1 MEVTHMT
8 ARPTGEMSALLD
20 ELLAERAVL
29 RLLARYAN
37 LVDYGDASACALLF
51 TEDGYFELQGGE
63 RNRLNP
69 YAPFPYPED
78 YLLGCGGRPTDKGF
92 RFEGHA
98 GVRGFMAGLA
108 RDRLRLHAVLQPVVR
123 LGDGEAWV
131 ESQMVALGKNPKED
145 HRVLAFGRYF
155 DHVVHTQDGEW
166 RFRSRLCE
174 L

>member
-1 MEVTHMT
+1 MSARTT
-8 ARPTGEMSALLD
+8 AEMSDLLD

-37 LVDYGDASACALLF
+37 LVDYGDASAVALLF
-51 TEDGYFELQGGE
+51 TEDGYFKLQSGA

-69 YAPFPYPED
+69 DAPFPYPEK
-78 YLLGCGGRPTDKGF
+78 YLLDCGARQTETGF

-131 ESQMVALGKNPKED
+131 ESQMIALGKDPGED

-155 DHVVHTQDGEW
+155 DHIVHTQDGEW

>member
-1 MEVTHMT
+1 MT
-8 ARPTGEMSALLD
+8 ARTTGEMSALLD

-51 TEDGYFELQGGE
+51 TEDSYFEMQGGA

-69 YAPFPYPED
+69 DAPFPYPED
-78 YLLGCGGRPTDKGF
+78 YLLGCGAQRTEKGF
-92 RFEGHA
+92 RFEGRD
-98 GVRGFMAGLA
+98 GVRAFMAGLG

-123 LGDGEAWV
+123 LGNSEAWV
-131 ESQMVALGKNPKED
+131 ESQMIALGKDPGEH
-145 HRVLAFGRYF
+145 HRVLVFGRYF
-155 DHVVHTQDGEW
+155 DHIVHTQDGEW

>member
-1 MEVTHMT
+1 MT
-8 ARPTGEMSALLD
+8 ARTIAELSDLLD
-20 ELLAERAVL
+20 DLLAERAIL

-37 LVDYGDASACALLF
+37 LVDYGEAAACAMLF
-51 TEDGYFELQGGE
+51 TEDGYFELQGGA

-69 YAPFPYPED
+69 DMPFPYAED
-78 YLLGCGGRPTDKGF
+78 YLLGCGALPTEKGF
-92 RFEGHA
+92 RFEGRD
-98 GVRGFMAGLA
+98 GVRAFMAGLS

-131 ESQMVALGKNPKED
+131 ESQMIALGKDTDQD

-155 DHVVHTQDGEW
+155 DHLIRVDDGAW
-166 RFRSRLCE
+166 RFKSRLCE

>member
-1 MEVTHMT
+1 MT
-8 ARPTGEMSALLD
+8 ARTTAEMSALLD
-20 ELLAERAVL
+20 DLLAERAVL

-37 LVDYGDASACALLF
+37 LVDYGDASDCALLF
-51 TEDGYFELQGGE
+51 VEDGHFELQGGA

-69 YAPFPYPED
+69 DAPFPYPED
-78 YLLGCGGRPTDKGF
+78 YLLDCGARQTETGF
-92 RFEGHA
+92 RFEGYA

-108 RDRLRLHAVLQPVVR
+108 RDRLRLHGLLQPVIR

-131 ESQMVALGKNPKED
+131 ESQMIALGKNPGED

-155 DHVVHTQDGEW
+155 DHIVRTQDGEW

>member
-1 MEVTHMT
+1 MSARTT
-8 ARPTGEMSALLD
+8 AEMSDLLD

-51 TEDGYFELQGGE
+51 TEDGYLELQGGA

-69 YAPFPYPED
+69 DAPFPYPEND
-78 YLLGCGGRPTDKGF
+78 LLDCGGRQTETGI

-98 GVRGFMAGLA
+98 GVHGFMAGLA

-131 ESQMVALGKNPKED
+131 ESQMIALGKDPGES

-155 DHVVHTQDGEW
+155 DHIVHTQNGEW
-166 RFRSRLCE
+166 RFQSRLCE